1 MIERILEILKFKGMS
16 PSQFADEIGVQRSAI
31 SHLVSGRN
39 NPSLDFVQRVL
50 KRFPDVSTDW
60 LLSGTGVMI
69 QGGNIQEA
77 PGEPKVISQPEMSL
91 FMEEPVKEE
100 PDIEVRERPKAPDI
114 QPERRI
120 QKKEPIREKRI
131 EKIIFIYND
140 NTFRELQPE

>member
-77 PGEPKVISQPEMSL
+77 PGEPKVIPQPEMSL

-100 PDIEVRERPKAPDI
+100 PVIEVNERPKAPDI

-120 QKKEPIREKRI
+120 QKKESIPEKRI